1 MKSPETK
8 STKKTY
14 QTPRLQVHGDIRQLT
29 QSHSAMAMLDGGT
42 VFGMRRTH

>member
-1 MKSPETK
+1 MKSPAAK
-8 STKKTY
+8 SPKKTY

-29 QSHSAMAMLDGGT
+29 QSHSAMGAKDGGT